1 MSRPAS
7 PLPLLSLLV
16 LACAGGAC
24 TRSTP
29 DRQLIED
36 AAQALGGADRVRAAS
51 GVLVLEGTGRQFNLG
66 QDLRPGLA
74 EQTFAVSAY
83 ARAYD
88 LTNPRL
94 RVTQTRTPN
103 FAYFQGPQAQ
113 TQTLGVDGEVA
124 YAASG
129 TNAATRGPAAVAAER
144 RLERFHHPLVLLKAA
159 LDPSTRLSNLR
170 VAGGD
175 RLIDIET
182 SAGTVTLA
190 VGGDGR
196 PVRIES
202 AGTHPNLGDV
212 TLTTTFR
219 AYAEAGDLQLPG
231 TITTRVDDFTT
242 GDYTLT
248 SRLDAALDLAA
259 PASAASAAAP
269 GPPAV
274 NVTADE
280 VAPGVWFLAGQSHH
294 SVAVAFKDRVV
305 LIEAPQS
312 EARTLGAIAKA
323 REVVPGRPLT
333 HLVLSHHH
341 FDHSTGLR
349 AAIAE
354 GLTVLTHPGN
364 VDFVTMIAA
373 RPFTR
378 QPDALAKAP
387 KPAAVEAV
395 ADGHAVTD
403 GARSLVIYHLTGNP
417 HSDTMVMA
425 YLPKER
431 LLVEVDA
438 FSPGGSY
445 HPYAP
450 NLLEHIRRL
459 KLGVDRILPLHGAP
473 VTLKDLEAAARP
485 AA

>member
-1 MSRPAS
+1 MPGFGA
-7 PLPLLSLLV
+7 PLRALSLLV
-16 LACAGGAC
+16 LAGVTAAC
-24 TRSTP
+24 TRIP
-29 DRQLIED
+29 PEQQFVRDV
-36 AAQALGGADRVRAAS
+36 AQALGGADRVQAAT
-51 GVLVLEGTGRQFNLG
+51 GVLVVEGGGRQFNLG

-74 EQTFAVSAY
+74 EQTFAVSGY

-88 LTNPRL
+88 LTLARMK
-94 RVTQTRTPN
+94 VTQTRTPN

-113 TQTLGVDGEVA
+113 TQTQGVDGDVA

-129 TNAATRGPAAVAAER
+129 TNPATRGPAATAAER
-144 RLERFHHPLVLLKAA
+144 RLERFHHPLVLLKVA
-159 LDPSTRLSNLR
+159 LDPATRLSNFR
-170 VAGGD
+170 TAGAE
-175 RLIDIET
+175 RLIDVET
-182 SAGTVTLA
+182 SAGLVTLA
-190 VGGDGR
+190 AAGDGR

-212 TLTTTFR
+212 TLATTFA
-219 AYAEAGDLQLPG
+219 AYADAAGLQLPG
-231 TITTRVDDFTT
+231 AITTRVDDFTT
-242 GDYTLT
+242 GEYTVT
-248 SRLDAALDLAA
+248 SRLEGALDLAA
-259 PASAASAAAP
+259 PASAASAAVP

-294 SVAVAFKDRVV
+294 SVAVAFKDRAV

-312 EARTLGAIAKA
+312 EARTLGVLAKV
-323 REVVPGRPLT
+323 REVVPSVPLT

-349 AAIAE
+349 AAIAG

-364 VDFVTMIAA
+364 EAFVSAIAG

-378 QPDALAKAP
+378 QPDTLARAP
-387 KPAAVEAV
+387 KPAAVEAA
-395 ADGHAVTD
+395 ADGHTITD
-403 GARSLVIYHLTGNP
+403 GARSLVIHHLTGNP

-425 YLPKER
+425 YLPRER
-431 LLVEVDA
+431 ILVEVDA

-450 NLLEHIRRL
+450 NLLEHVRRL
-459 KLGVDRILPLHGAP
+459 KLRVDKILPLHGAP
-473 VTLKDLEAAARP
+473 VTLKDLEAAAGP